1 MNASNKI
8 VDRGMMLV
16 VSSPSGAGK
25 TTLTRLLLEAEQDIT
40 LSISVTTR
48 QPRPGEKEGVD
59 YKFVPQAEFDW
70 LQKNGEL
77 LEWAVVHGNSYGT
90 PRVPVES
97 ALAAG
102 KDVLF
107 DIDWQGTQQLKRS
120 PLAPDV
126 VTVFVLPPSIA
137 ELKRRLEARAQDRPD
152 VIARRLRNAAEEIPH
167 WVEYDYVLV
176 NSDIDKSFLR
186 LRSILQTER
195 LKRVKAENVQA
206 LVDQLIADLGKLTD

>member
-1 MNASNKI
+1 MSASTKI

-107 DIDWQGTQQLKRS
+107 DIDWQGTQQLKSS

-137 ELKRRLEARAQDRPD
+137 ELQRRLESRAQDRPD

-167 WVEYDYVLV
+167 WIEYDYVLV

-195 LKRVKAENVQA
+195 LKRVRSENVQA
-206 LVDQLIADLGKLTD
+206 LVDQLLADLGKLG